1 MRVVPILL
9 IIYME
14 KDVGGNPDINMRD
27 LMRIKSNSKPADVY
41 EVSQRDGVRLGKF
54 SQSGQDLNCTPL
66 RQLTRLGPIENDDG
80 QLQNPV
86 SDQSQLTHL
95 WLFDTALLERAAA
108 RVMGACVT
116 VFAPVALVWASN
128 TGQTPETR
136 RGCRF
141 RFRLV

>member
-54 SQSGQDLNCTPL
+54 SQSGQDLNCTSP
-66 RQLTRLGPIENDDG
+66 PIN
-80 QLQNPV
+80 
-86 SDQSQLTHL
+86 S
-95 WLFDTALLERAAA
+95 FR
-108 RVMGACVT
+108 
-116 VFAPVALVWASN
+116 SN
-128 TGQTPETR
+128 
-136 RGCRF
+136 
-141 RFRLV
+141 